1 MAVSG
6 TSVGREGPPV
16 RRLHEVQEP
25 PGRNMSP
32 QTRGAQNGSPG
43 PGKSHGLPPTTTTR
57 KGLGGETDT
66 PENPRPPGFE
76 IPFWIFG
83 QQKWV
88 SGVNRNTTCSEVVSV
103 LFSQLGKAG
112 TGHEEEDRDPV
123 NFGLVEKWRKIERPL
138 SASTKVLRVWQAWG
152 EDKTEVRLVVK
163 RTTPASPPPPPPG
176 ASSAAAGA
184 SGAGGREE
192 GKVRRRRSRAV
203 REERRRGDTLHP
215 RSLQEDKEKCRDSI
229 QRLMRVIISQG
240 STIQHQLAGLK
251 EKEEAIGTFED
262 RMHQVRVAE
271 SGRDYLLHT
280 YLGQLPPSPA
290 GSRPGPLLSVSPTT
304 SPINP
309 RRSSSRH
316 GNGLSSRPPTLPRN
330 SQACSSRIPGAA
342 PGGVPGGVPGGAP
355 GDAPGKVPLGVP
367 PDQLSQWTGLL
378 EKVSEVNMELTSREE
393 ELVRL
398 GQRARRLQAKGH
410 EAKSRTVVPELEEL
424 LSIPAEALQKE
435 LCLSREEVET
445 LITAITSTMDES
457 KKVERELVAIQER
470 QAAGD
475 IYIHS
480 LLADLQTAE
489 TEGAELQREFDWIL
503 TLPPSAFASP
513 EMLEWLKRDLAAA
526 SSAASNSGDT
536 DSELGLELSQSC
548 AMAERLQFSALEDT
562 SVEGRHILLP
572 DQIHPMLNSS
582 PNTTSGSDPARS
594 SSTGST
600 SSGFSS
606 DIHSLQSPEPTKPPL
621 PPKRGISTTSKPTWN
636 SSNPNLVSST
646 IPTWAAESLKLQNWD
661 QTSTR
666 VQEGTSNSPSLHIFG
681 SPMVHG
687 KGVKHEERM
696 KGLLDEEEDCNSD
709 TGLSSLNSSA
719 DDQFQLDTLV

>member
-1 MAVSG
+1 
-6 TSVGREGPPV
+6 
-16 RRLHEVQEP
+16 
-25 PGRNMSP
+25 
-32 QTRGAQNGSPG
+32 
-43 PGKSHGLPPTTTTR
+43 
-57 KGLGGETDT
+57 
-66 PENPRPPGFE
+66 
-76 IPFWIFG
+76 
-83 QQKWV
+83 
-88 SGVNRNTTCSEVVSV
+88 
-103 LFSQLGKAG
+103 LFSQLGKAAG
-112 TGHEEEDRDPV
+112 QEEEKEDRDPV

-138 SASTKVLRVWQAWG
+138 SGSTKVLRVWQAWG

-163 RTTPASPPPPPPG
+163 RTLPASSISLP
-176 ASSAAAGA
+176 A
-184 SGAGGREE
+184 GREE

-203 REERRRGDTLHP
+203 REERRKGDTLHP

-280 YLGQLPPSPA
+280 YLGQVPPSPA
-290 GSRPGPLLSVSPTT
+290 GSRPGPLLSVSPPC

-316 GNGLSSRPPTLPRN
+316 DNGSRPQTLPRHSHAGSN
-330 SQACSSRIPGAA
+330 RIPGSL
-342 PGGVPGGVPGGAP
+342 PERLP
-355 GDAPGKVPLGVP
+355 GDVPGKVPLGVP
-367 PDQLSQWTGLL
+367 PDQLSQWTGIL
-378 EKVSEVNMELTSREE
+378 EKVSEVNIELTSREE

-398 GQRARRLQAKGH
+398 GQRARRLEAKGQ

-480 LLADLQTAE
+480 LLTDLQTAE

-513 EMLEWLKRDLAAA
+513 EMLDWLKRDLAAA

-548 AMAERLQFSALEDT
+548 GMAGRLQFSALDDT
-562 SVEGRHILLP
+562 SIEGRHILMP

-582 PNTTSGSDPARS
+582 PNTSGSDPARS

-621 PPKRGISTTSKPTWN
+621 PPKRGIS
-636 SSNPNLVSST
+636 SNPNLVANNPSWGS
-646 IPTWAAESLKLQNWD
+646 ESLKLQNWD
-661 QTSTR
+661 QSSR
-666 VQEGTSNSPSLHIFG
+666 EAQEKPPNSPSLHIFG
-681 SPMVHG
+681 SPIVRKGGKHEKM
-687 KGVKHEERM
+687 KGVM
-696 KGLLDEEEDCNSD
+696 LDEEEDCNSD
-709 TGLSSLNSSA
+709 TGLSSLNSSSA

>member
-1 MAVSG
+1 MALSG
-6 TSVGREGPPV
+6 TSAGMEGPPV
-16 RRLHEVQEP
+16 RRLLQHEVQDP

-43 PGKSHGLPPTTTTR
+43 PGKNQGPSTTTR
-57 KGLGGETDT
+57 KGLGGGEADT

-88 SGVNRNTTCSEVVSV
+88 SGINRNTTCSEVVSV

-112 TGHEEEDRDPV
+112 TGQQEEEDRDPV

-138 SASTKVLRVWQAWG
+138 SSTTKVLRVWQAWG
-152 EDKTEVRLVVK
+152 ENKTEVRLVVK
-163 RTTPASPPPPPPG
+163 RTTPASSLSAHP
-176 ASSAAAGA
+176 SSAAAPG
-184 SGAGGREE
+184 GPGGREE

-290 GSRPGPLLSVSPTT
+290 RSRPAGPLLTVSPSS
-304 SPINP
+304 SPINH
-309 RRSSSRH
+309 RRSAPRSGNVSS
-316 GNGLSSRPPTLPRN
+316 STRPPTLPRT
-330 SQACSSRIPGAA
+330 SRKPGNL
-342 PGGVPGGVPGGAP
+342 AP
-355 GDAPGKVPLGVP
+355 GDLAPGDLAPGKVPLGVP
-367 PDQLSQWTGLL
+367 PDQLSTWVNLL
-378 EKVSEVNMELTSREE
+378 EKVSEVNLELTSREE
-393 ELVRL
+393 EMVRL
-398 GQRARRLQAKGH
+398 GQRTRRIQAKGQ
-410 EAKSRTVVPELEEL
+410 ESRTVVPELEEL

-480 LLADLQTAE
+480 LLTDLQTAE

-513 EMLEWLKRDLAAA
+513 EMLDWLKRDLAAA

-536 DSELGLELSQSC
+536 DSELGLELSHSC
-548 AMAERLQFSALEDT
+548 AVADRLQFSALEDT
-562 SVEGRHILLP
+562 SVEERHILLP

-582 PNTTSGSDPARS
+582 PNTSSENPTRS
-594 SSTGST
+594 S
-600 SSGFSS
+600 
-606 DIHSLQSPEPTKPPL
+606 P
-621 PPKRGISTTSKPTWN
+621 
-636 SSNPNLVSST
+636 
-646 IPTWAAESLKLQNWD
+646 
-661 QTSTR
+661 
-666 VQEGTSNSPSLHIFG
+666 
-681 SPMVHG
+681 
-687 KGVKHEERM
+687 
-696 KGLLDEEEDCNSD
+696 
-709 TGLSSLNSSA
+709 
-719 DDQFQLDTLV
+719 

>member
-1 MAVSG
+1 MALSG
-6 TSVGREGPPV
+6 TSAGMEGPPV
-16 RRLHEVQEP
+16 RRLLQHEVQDP

-43 PGKSHGLPPTTTTR
+43 PGKNQGPSTTTR
-57 KGLGGETDT
+57 KGLGGGEADT

-88 SGVNRNTTCSEVVSV
+88 SGINRNTTCSEVVSV

-112 TGHEEEDRDPV
+112 TGQQEEEDRDPV

-138 SASTKVLRVWQAWG
+138 SSTTKVLRVWQAWG
-152 EDKTEVRLVVK
+152 ENKTEVRLVVK
-163 RTTPASPPPPPPG
+163 RTTPASSLSAHP
-176 ASSAAAGA
+176 SSAAAPG
-184 SGAGGREE
+184 GPGGREE

-280 YLGQLPPSPA
+280 YLGQLPPSPT
-290 GSRPGPLLSVSPTT
+290 GSRPGPLLSVSPPT

-316 GNGLSSRPPTLPRN
+316 GNGSSSRPPTLPRN
-330 SQACSSRIPGAA
+330 SQACSSRIPGGLPGAA
-342 PGGVPGGVPGGAP
+342 PGGV
-355 GDAPGKVPLGVP
+355 PGKVPLGVP

-398 GQRARRLQAKGH
+398 GQRARRLQAKGQ
-410 EAKSRTVVPELEEL
+410 ESKSRTVVPELEEL

-480 LLADLQTAE
+480 LLTDLQTAE

-536 DSELGLELSQSC
+536 DSELGLELSHSC
-548 AMAERLQFSALEDT
+548 AVADRLQFSDLKDT
-562 SVEGRHILLP
+562 SVEERHILLP

-582 PNTTSGSDPARS
+582 PDTSSEKPTRS

-621 PPKRGISTTSKPTWN
+621 PPKRGISSMTNPTWN
-636 SSNPNLVSST
+636 SSNPSLASST
-646 IPTWAAESLKLQNWD
+646 IPT
-661 QTSTR
+661 
-666 VQEGTSNSPSLHIFG
+666 
-681 SPMVHG
+681 
-687 KGVKHEERM
+687 
-696 KGLLDEEEDCNSD
+696 
-709 TGLSSLNSSA
+709 
-719 DDQFQLDTLV
+719 